1 MEGQPGL
8 GMPLITLQQ
17 IDGLAFATA
26 PVHYRLNNEVH
37 IWHVGIEASLRM
49 VVFAGELLSADEKD
63 RAARYRQERDRNRF
77 IISRMTL
84 RLLLEQYLD
93 QPADAVRFGIG
104 DNKKPFIQ
112 SDVPLYYNVAHA
124 ADKILIAISDKPVGV
139 DVEYMDRKLDTTDI
153 ARTCFSPAEHAYV
166 SKSADSITAFYQLW
180 TRKEALLKST
190 GKGIDDDIV
199 HVPALDGVHDT
210 PAAYTGAVVDMTVTG
225 FAIGDSY
232 TGCVVTPA
240 TVSISAFSR

>member
-1 MEGQPGL
+1 
-8 GMPLITLQQ
+8 MPLITLQQ

-37 IWHVGIEASLRM
+37 IWQVGIEASLRM

-63 RAARYRQERDRNRF
+63 RAARYHLDRDRNRF
-77 IISRMTL
+77 IVSRMTL

-93 QPADAVRFGIG
+93 QPADAIQFGIG

-112 SDVPLYYNVAHA
+112 GNVPLYYNVAHA

-139 DVEYMDRKLDTTDI
+139 DVEFMDRELDVTDI
-153 ARTCFSPAEHAYV
+153 AKTCFSNEEQQFMYE
-166 SKSADSITAFYQLW
+166 ADDSVTTFYQLW
-180 TRKEALLKST
+180 TRKEALLKAT
-190 GKGIDDDIV
+190 GKGIADDIV
-199 HVPALDGVHDT
+199 HVPALDGIHDT
-210 PAAYTGAVVDMTVTG
+210 PAAYTGAAVDMTVTG

-232 TGCVVTPA
+232 TGCVATPA
-240 TVSISAFSR
+240 AVSISAFSR